1 MSNLNREKP
10 DLNITKHPTHDII
23 TITKTFSTN
32 LYHKYKADGYFKE
45 DEIQEIEYQLKIT

>member
-45 DEIQEIEYQLKIT
+45 DEIQEIEYQLKIN